1 MDKRNLVIRIAVKD
15 EHGRVVGETDAVS
28 FKGLLSLAHEDGLR
42 SVRTRVLQLP
52 STTNHGAT
60 IVQATVRTTRGRFT
74 ATGDASADNVNPE
87 VARHAVRVAETRA
100 IARAFRLAVNIGEVA
115 LEELDRFGRPEAPSA
130 SPATAASTP
139 PDPTAVPA
147 PADQP
152 AARRV
157 TSAAE
162 PSTDPGRRAMSP
174 EQRKLLFRLAFEL
187 GESRDTARDR
197 VLKAL
202 GVERF
207 EWASRAEASTAID
220 ALKQELE
227 RARRRKGAN
236 GGAHDAA

>member
-42 SVRTRVLQLP
+42 SVQTRVLQLP

-115 LEELDRFGRPEAPSA
+115 LEELDRFGRAEPEAAQPQQA
-130 SPATAASTP
+130 DGNEQRPTGDVPRDETGTRDRRP
-139 PDPTAVPA
+139 PPHD
-147 PADQP
+147 
-152 AARRV
+152 
-157 TSAAE
+157 E
-162 PSTDPGRRAMSP
+162 RRAMSSA
-174 EQRKLLFRLAFEL
+174 QQKCLFRLAFDL

-202 GVERF
+202 GVERL

-236 GGAHDAA
+236 GGAHDAP

>member
-15 EHGRVVGETDAVS
+15 EHGRVVGDVDAVS
-28 FKGLLSLAHEDGLR
+28 FKGLLALAHEHGLR
-42 SVRTRVLQLP
+42 SVRTRVLQFP
-52 STTNHGAT
+52 APTNHGTT
-60 IVQATVRTTRGRFT
+60 IVQATVRTSRGRFT

-115 LEELDRFGRPEAPSA
+115 IEELDRFGRAEPEAAQPRQA
-130 SPATAASTP
+130 DGNEQP
-139 PDPTAVPA
+139 PVGDVPRDETGTR
-147 PADQP
+147 DQRP
-152 AARRV
+152 PPQD
-157 TSAAE
+157 E
-162 PSTDPGRRAMSP
+162 RRAMSSA
-174 EQRKLLFRLAFEL
+174 QQKCLFRLAFDL

-202 GVERF
+202 GVERL
-207 EWASRAEASTAID
+207 EWASRAEASAAID

-236 GGAHDAA
+236 GGAHDAP